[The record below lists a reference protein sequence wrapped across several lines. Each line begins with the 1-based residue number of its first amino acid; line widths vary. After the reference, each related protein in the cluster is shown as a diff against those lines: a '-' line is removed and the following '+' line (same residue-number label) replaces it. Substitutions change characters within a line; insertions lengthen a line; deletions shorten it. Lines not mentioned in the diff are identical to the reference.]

1 MTKSTEP
8 RIPLVVGLWTK
19 NCRFRRFALCSP
31 CRTLIPDEAPEAFC
45 ILNIRRHQVSY
56 LLPFKLQPHPLL
68 SLILSAS
75 FPILLIPQPFSPF
88 LVHTAH
94 SWVSIRLHHLC
105 HLYTTSFFPATML
118 WVSKY
123 FTFSSPGIIWK
134 IFFVSLC
141 YGKLSVSGKLET
153 RMEKHTLVNT
163 NSKFLL
169 VCFESG
175 GEKNQNAFFGL
186 ISVLYKKGRLF
197 LA

>member
-1 MTKSTEP
+1 MKLWRPFVSSTSDVIKSVTFC
-8 RIPLVVGLWTK
+8 LSSY
-19 NCRFRRFALCSP
+19 N
-31 CRTLIPDEAPEAFC
+31 LIHF
-45 ILNIRRHQVSY
+45 
-56 LLPFKLQPHPLL
+56 PHPERQFSHPAHSAAILTLSCPHCTLL
-68 SLILSAS
+68 N
-75 FPILLIPQPFSPF
+75 
-88 LVHTAH
+88 VHTAH
-94 SWVSIRLHHLC
+94 SWMSIRLHHLC

-141 YGKLSVSGKLET
+141 YGKLSVLGKLET

-175 GEKNQNAFFGL
+175 GEKKSKCIFWAYLSL
-186 ISVLYKKGRLF
+186 I
-197 LA
+197 